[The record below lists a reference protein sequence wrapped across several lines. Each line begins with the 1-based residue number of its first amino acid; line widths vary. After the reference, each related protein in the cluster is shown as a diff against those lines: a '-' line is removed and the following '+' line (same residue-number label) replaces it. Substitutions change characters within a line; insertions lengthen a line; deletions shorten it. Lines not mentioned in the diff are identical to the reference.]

1 MNFKFNKLRVVH
13 QQIPLNVDFEV
24 EVNGKVAGDKA
35 ETVQLHSINDC
46 PYRVAN
52 SEETVDDENVEV
64 GSADLGFMYAAYV
77 NEDHPYI
84 DKLLKEALG
93 TKIVDNFAG

>member
-1 MNFKFNKLRVVH
+1 MH

-46 PYRVAN
+46 PFGVAN
-52 SEETVDDENVEV
+52 SEETVDDENVEA
-64 GSADLGFMYAAYV
+64 GSADLGFMFAAYV

-84 DKLLKEALG
+84 TRQEALLKDSKKRFWAQRRSGPTHME
-93 TKIVDNFAG
+93 V